1 MQSRPAVFPP
11 AMFRSVVIV
20 VLVICGLVAWSSA
33 LFFLEGDS
41 FGALFDTGTHRDS
54 GLEFGFKTAEPLDY
68 DATRMDV
75 TQLSPT
81 IPLRIVTFNVRYAT
95 SSPVKGEKRWK
106 DRGPKL
112 LNQLGFI
119 TAGHENAFLC
129 LQEVLHEQ
137 LEDIQASLG
146 PRWASIGRAREDGKQ
161 KGEYS
166 PVFYRS
172 DVWYLERSQT
182 RWLSPTPEKPS
193 RGWGASHN
201 RVVTM
206 GDFTH
211 RGTGTRV
218 VVMSTH
224 FDHKSAKARQHSAQ
238 QLMQYAREWGVDTDE
253 AGDGDG
259 GSSSSSISSSAV
271 LIGGDFNSTP
281 DDVAYRLMT
290 APGSGM
296 SDLAALLPE
305 DQHNG
310 NSLTYTS
317 FGEDNEWPQR
327 IDFLFIQEPRTA
339 VVKTFSVLE
348 NIFDDQI
355 RISDHRPVVSDLE
368 IAVDPSS

>member
-1 MQSRPAVFPP
+1 ML
-11 AMFRSVVIV
+11 RSVVIV

-41 FGALFDTGTHRDS
+41 SLGSLFDTGTHRDS
-54 GLEFGFKTAEPLDY
+54 GLEFSSSLTTPDPLDY

-95 SSPVKGEKRWK
+95 TSPVRGEKPWK
-106 DRGPKL
+106 ERGPRL

-146 PRWASIGRAREDGKQ
+146 PRWASIGRAREDGRQ

-211 RGTGTRV
+211 KGTGTRV

-238 QLMQYAREWGVDTDE
+238 QLMQYAREWGVDDDDND
-253 AGDGDG
+253 DGNGNGND
-259 GSSSSSISSSAV
+259 GSSNSSGSNSAV

-296 SDLAALLPE
+296 SDLAALLPA

-317 FGEDNEWPQR
+317 FGEANEWPQR

-348 NIFDDQI
+348 NIFDDQV
-355 RISDHRPVVSDLE
+355 RLSDHRAVVSDLE

>member
-1 MQSRPAVFPP
+1 
-11 AMFRSVVIV
+11 MFRSVVIV
-20 VLVICGLVAWSSA
+20 VLVICGLVAWSSS
-33 LFFLEGDS
+33 LFFLEGAS
-41 FGALFDTGTHRDS
+41 FGALFDAGTHRDS
-54 GLEFGFKTAEPLDY
+54 GLEFSFRTDSLDY

-95 SSPVKGEKRWK
+95 ESPVKGEKRWK

-112 LNQLGFI
+112 VNQLGFI
-119 TAGHENAFLC
+119 TAGHENAFVC
-129 LQEVLHEQ
+129 LQEVLHGQ

-206 GDFTH
+206 GEFTH
-211 RGTGTRV
+211 KGTGTRV

-238 QLMQYAREWGVDTDE
+238 QLLQYAREWGAD
-253 AGDGDG
+253 DGD
-259 GSSSSSISSSAV
+259 SSASAV
-271 LIGGDFNSTP
+271 LVGGDFNSTP
-281 DDVAYRLMT
+281 EDVAYRLMT

-305 DQHNG
+305 AQHSG

-317 FGEDNEWPQR
+317 FGEANEWPQR

-355 RISDHRPVVSDLE
+355 RLSDHRAVVSDLE